1 MGLTKRNRKR
11 GERKRSGVRW
21 ALILLPALLVLSLLL
36 PACGDLGYY
45 VQCAEGHLGVMAKS
59 QPISRILADPTTSP
73 KLREQ
78 LEKAVEIRDFA
89 SKELGLPDNGS
100 YRSYCDVGRPYVV
113 WNVVAAPEF
122 SLTPVQ
128 WCFPVAG
135 CVSYRGYFKREA
147 AEAFAARQEEAGN
160 EVYLYGVPAYSTLT
174 WFDDPL
180 LNTFLN
186 RSGPRLAGT
195 IFHELA
201 HQVVYLPDD
210 SRFNEAFATAVEL
223 EGVHRWLGSKGDSEQ
238 MSDYRRFHR
247 RKEAVL
253 ALLEEVRGELEGL
266 YASGVSKAEMR
277 RRKGEILESVGP
289 RYQALKESWGGYNG
303 YDRLFAGL
311 NNARLASVSTYYDL
325 VPAFQAL
332 LAESGGNLPAFY
344 GAVAEIARLPEPE
357 RLARLHSLVPVV
369 ARR

>member
-1 MGLTKRNRKR
+1 
-11 GERKRSGVRW
+11 VRW
-21 ALILLPALLVLSLLL
+21 ALILLPVLLGLSLLL

-45 VQCAEGHLGVMAKS
+45 VQCAEGHLGVMARS
-59 QPISRILADPTTSP
+59 RPISRILADPATSP
-73 KLREQ
+73 ELREQ
-78 LEKAVEIRDFA
+78 LEKAVAIRDFA
-89 SKELGLPDNGS
+89 SEELGLPDNGS
-100 YRSYCDVGRPYVV
+100 YRSYCDLGRPYVV

-122 SLTPVQ
+122 SLAPVR

-147 AEAFAARQEEAGN
+147 AEAFAARQKQAGN
-160 EVYLYGVPAYSTLT
+160 EVYLYGVPAYSTLS

-180 LNTFLN
+180 LNTFLH

-223 EGVHRWLGSKGDSEQ
+223 EGVRRWLGATGDSDQ
-238 MSDYRRFHR
+238 MSAYRKFHQ

-266 YASGVSKAEMR
+266 YGSGISEVDMR

-289 RYQALKESWGGYNG
+289 RYQALKESWGGYSG
-303 YDRLFAGL
+303 YDRLFSEL
-311 NNARLASVSTYYDL
+311 NNARLVSVSTYHDL
-325 VPAFQAL
+325 VPAFQTL
-332 LAESGGNLPAFY
+332 LTESGGNLPAFY
-344 GAVAEIARLPEPE
+344 RAVAEIASLPEPE